1 MDNTGTCG
9 KWRHLVQAY
18 MDRVFPAAAYYAA
31 LFFPVYAVYRQKVAV
46 PTRWGSLLYLCAI
59 GYFCV
64 ALVLLGALFQKKSLP
79 FRMLLWNLIW
89 IALTRLLFGG
99 LAVLRESNFL
109 RWSAVYTAA
118 FASLAYLRPKPR
130 KLLLQLVTVE
140 FSAVMAV
147 WAVLGIATALV
158 GHSVAGVSG
167 IHMGNEG
174 PLVFVQYFYMHR
186 NITASYFVF
195 AIGLLLIQ
203 CAVCRK
209 KWMWIPAALLVP
221 LWYLSVALLHSRSC
235 YLACAA
241 LLMMTLYA
249 FLREKLDW
257 EKRWIGKGL
266 GLCALLVCVVLVY
279 ATFNLSSSGLMAA
292 TSGLRASAAAETAGN
307 ASAGAQEE
315 TILTVA
321 DDRSTLED
329 AATMSLRVGIWK
341 AGIEVVRENPRIAL
355 LGELGGPG
363 MKLVQ
368 LKESVLQPSH
378 MHNMLFE
385 QMILSGIPGMLLYT
399 VFLLAL
405 LWRIIC
411 CYLGRRRETA
421 LSVMAAL
428 LASLMIFGMFEPL
441 FGPFLTVSSTLFC
454 LTAGAFTQGFG
465 EACGRSR
472 RPVPAEKA

>member
-1 MDNTGTCG
+1 MDNTSTCG

-18 MDRVFPAAAYYAA
+18 MDHIFPAAAFYVA
-31 LFFPVYAVYRQKVAV
+31 LFFPMYFVYRQKVAA
-46 PTRWGSLLYLCAI
+46 PTRWGSLVYLCAI

-64 ALVLLGALFQKKSLP
+64 ALVLLGALFQRKSLP

-89 IALTRLLFGG
+89 ITVTRLLFGG
-99 LAVLRESNFL
+99 LAVFRESNL
-109 RWSAVYTAA
+109 VRWFAVFTAA
-118 FASLAYLRPKPR
+118 FASIAYLRPKPR

-167 IHMGNEG
+167 IHMGFEKNI
-174 PLVFVQYFYMHR
+174 VYIQYFYMHR
-186 NITASYFVF
+186 NLSASFF
-195 AIGLLLIQ
+195 ICAIGLLLIQ

-209 KWMWIPAALLVP
+209 KWIWISAAVLVP

-241 LLMMTLYA
+241 LLTMTLYA

-266 GLCALLVCVVLVY
+266 GLCALLVCVLLVY

-292 TSGLRASAAAETAGN
+292 TSGLRASAAAETAEN

-315 TILTVA
+315 AILTVA
-321 DDRSTLED
+321 DERSTLRD
-329 AATMSLRVGIWK
+329 ATTLSSRVLIWK
-341 AGIEVVRENPRIAL
+341 AGIAVVLENPRIAL
-355 LGELGGPG
+355 LGEPGGG
-363 MKLVQ
+363 SMALVRI
-368 LKESVLQPSH
+368 KMNAAPVH
-378 MHNMLFE
+378 MHNILFE
-385 QMILSGIPGMLLYT
+385 QMLVSGIPGMLLCA

-405 LWRIIC
+405 LWRMAC

-428 LASLMIFGMFEPL
+428 LASLMIYGMFEPL
-441 FGPFLTVSSTLFC
+441 FDVLLPAPSTLLC
-454 LTAGAFTQGFG
+454 LAAGAFTQGFD
-465 EACGRSR
+465 EAYGRLR
-472 RPVPAEKA
+472 LPLPAEKA